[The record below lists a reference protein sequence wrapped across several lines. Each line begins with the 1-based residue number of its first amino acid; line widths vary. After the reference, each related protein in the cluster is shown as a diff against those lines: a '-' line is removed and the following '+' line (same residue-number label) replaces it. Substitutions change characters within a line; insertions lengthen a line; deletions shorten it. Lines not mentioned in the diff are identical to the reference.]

1 MSENFFNLSGKIDS
15 LRINIIE
22 ILTSTAH
29 DAIIPFF
36 IVGATARDI
45 ILTSGYGIQTIRATE
60 DIDFAIQVHDWDQ
73 FKSLKASL
81 IKTGKFHPSKKPYR
95 LKYDDTIS
103 IDIIPF
109 GSISSDNGSIS
120 WPPDNSVVMSI
131 IGFEDAY
138 SQAITIILR
147 KDPELSVKVASLH
160 GIVLM
165 KLISWYDNPSR
176 RIKDAKDILVITSNY
191 LDAGNYDRLIEKE
204 NDLTEVEDFDYILAG
219 ARMLGRDIAKLCR
232 PDTLETL
239 LNIFAKDDTHSNM
252 EQLAIDMREG
262 YSSEDFEKKFE
273 LLDCV
278 KLGILDV
285 KIKFQQ

>member
-1 MSENFFNLSGKIDS
+1 MSENFLDLSGKIDP

-22 ILTSTAH
+22 ILARAAQE
-29 DAIIPFF
+29 AIIPFF

-45 ILTSGYGIQTIRATE
+45 ILTSGYDIQTIRATE
-60 DIDFAIQVHDWDQ
+60 DIDFAIQVHNWNE
-73 FKSLKASL
+73 FNSLKTSL
-81 IKTGKFHPSKKPYR
+81 TETGKFHPSKKPQR
-95 LKYDDTIS
+95 LMYDDTIP

-109 GSISSDNGSIS
+109 GSISSDNGSNS

-131 IGFEDAY
+131 VGFEDAY
-138 SQAITIILR
+138 NLAITIILR

-176 RIKDAKDILVITSNY
+176 RIKDAKDILVITNNY
-191 LDAGNYDRLIEKE
+191 LDAGNFDRLIDKEK
-204 NDLTEVEDFDYILAG
+204 DLIEVEDFDYILTG

-239 LNIFAKDDTHSNM
+239 LIIFEQDDTNSNM

-262 YSSEDFEKKFE
+262 YSGEEFETKVE
-273 LLDCV
+273 LLKNI

-285 KIKFQQ
+285 ILLLR